1 MALRPSAFA
10 PEASKCAECA
20 DGFKDAAP
28 HGVEVDGR
36 CHHGNDYFVGSKFG
50 NGNLAD
56 VDALTRVLLITW
68 NPIPH
73 GLVFLTNNGCSI
85 GVGQWQGGDFFASGA
100 IENGLKDVFHSID
113 DSEFP

>member
-10 PEASKCAECA
+10 PKASKSTEGT
-20 DGFKDAAP
+20 DGFKDAGP

-36 CHHGNDYFVGSKFG
+36 CHHSNHYFVGGKFG

-68 NPIPH
+68 NPFPH
-73 GLVFLTNNGCSI
+73 CLVFLTNNGCSI